1 MGTRDTAYTKAVR
14 FKKKKKTQ
22 NANRLKRTERHSVA
36 KGWIVPGNC

>member
-14 FKKKKKTQ
+14 FKKKTPQ
-22 NANRLKRTERHSVA
+22 NANHLKRTERHSVA